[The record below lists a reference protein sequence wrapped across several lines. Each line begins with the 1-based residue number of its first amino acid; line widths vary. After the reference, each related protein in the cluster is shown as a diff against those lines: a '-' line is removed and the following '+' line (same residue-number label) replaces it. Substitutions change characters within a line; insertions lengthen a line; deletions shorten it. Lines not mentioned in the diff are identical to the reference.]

1 MILYQR
7 EGGGSDKNVKKCER
21 GVKLSPN
28 SVMSYLNRPYCHILL
43 FYITIDHQTVVTEDW
58 NPLRKTTRSEWQSL
72 SLQFWHNYAILDS
85 C

>member
-43 FYITIDHQTVVTEDW
+43 FYITIDHQTVLTED
-58 NPLRKTTRSEWQSL
+58 
-72 SLQFWHNYAILDS
+72 
-85 C
+85 